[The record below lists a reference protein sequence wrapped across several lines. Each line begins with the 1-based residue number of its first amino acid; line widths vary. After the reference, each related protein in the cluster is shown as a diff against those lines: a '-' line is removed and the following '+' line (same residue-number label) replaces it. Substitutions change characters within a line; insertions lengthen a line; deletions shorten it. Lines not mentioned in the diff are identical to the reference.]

1 MNFFDIIIIAVVL
14 FCLIRGF
21 FRGFIR
27 EASSIVGVL
36 AAFYGAVTYYP
47 VLAVKLE
54 PWISTPLYAS
64 VSSVVLLFAGILIAV
79 NAVAYLIRYLMQVV
93 FLGWVDRLLGIVFG
107 FAKGVIVVSILFI
120 FVTAFVPGRAGVL
133 SKSVFAPH
141 VSVAA
146 EFLTGFVASEMKK
159 EVKTRVKGV
168 KKIWEQKKKPEENR
182 A

>member
-1 MNFFDIIIIAVVL
+1 MNFFDIIVIAVVL

-27 EASSIVGVL
+27 EASSIIGVL

-47 VLAVKLE
+47 VLAVKVGF
-54 PWISTPLYAS
+54 WISTPLYAS
-64 VSSVVLLFAGILIAV
+64 VASFVLLFVGILIAV
-79 NAVAYLIRYLMQVV
+79 NAVAYLIRYLMQVA
-93 FLGWVDRLLGIVFG
+93 FLGWFDRLLGIVFG
-107 FAKGVIVVSILFI
+107 AAKGVIVVSILFI
-120 FVTAFVPGRAGVL
+120 VVTAFVPNRAGFL

-146 EFLTGFVASEMKK
+146 EFLTVFVAEEMKK

-168 KKIWEQKKKPEENR
+168 
-182 A
+182 